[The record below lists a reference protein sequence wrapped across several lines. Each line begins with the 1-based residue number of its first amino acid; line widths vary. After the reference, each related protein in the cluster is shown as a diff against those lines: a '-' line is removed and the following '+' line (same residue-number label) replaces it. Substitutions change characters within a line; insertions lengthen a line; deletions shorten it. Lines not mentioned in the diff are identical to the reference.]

1 MTDTKDKNV
10 NPFETKL
17 ARLEEIVKSMES
29 GQLGLEDS
37 LKLFEEGVRI
47 SRDCQTE
54 LDAAEQKVE
63 ILVNASTGEKS
74 KFSPAE

>member
-1 MTDTKDKNV
+1 MTEKKEKTI

-37 LKLFEEGVRI
+37 LKLFEEGIKI

-63 ILVNASTGEKS
+63 ILVNASTGEKT
-74 KFSPAE
+74 KFIPAD

>member
-1 MTDTKDKNV
+1 MSEKKEKTV
-10 NPFETKL
+10 NPFEAKL
-17 ARLEEIVKSMES
+17 TRLEEIVRSMES

-37 LKLFEEGVRI
+37 LKLFEEGVKI

-63 ILVNASTGEKS
+63 LLVNASTGEKT
-74 KFSPAE
+74 KFTSAE